1 MESRTAR
8 KACDL
13 CYRKRIKCDA
23 QKPQCSNCQVYSTDC
38 THEAVS
44 RQKRKRGRA
53 PATSQSRGQ
62 QQHQQGRKPQAAQIN
77 DELDSHGQGVG
88 QEHEAGLIEQAT
100 VLSPSLMLPG
110 LGVHEEQDSNLVM
123 PSSSPS
129 LLYSNGHGRR
139 RMKLPSEDIVRHVI
153 DVYLATF
160 NTVMPLFS
168 PTSLHRVVDNWYS
181 KPTAGNEP
189 SCWATINVVLA
200 LAQCHGHGHLSPAAA
215 EAVHVTKCLENAQ
228 SVLAEI
234 VAGSMDLQSVQILL
248 GLGFLFMGATPGDVR
263 APIIFVSTGIRLAQ
277 AMGMHRRDSCN
288 NTKPDEDM
296 QRRRVFWIAYILD
309 RDVAARTRQA
319 PIQHDADMDLDLPPI
334 KDEVTMAVVEDGAD
348 ADADDGFTYTN
359 AGASPRAM
367 AGLNLFRA
375 RIELAQIQGR
385 VYDCV
390 FSVRARYMHPGE
402 KARLAQGIRLSI
414 RQWKARLPVSLGVD
428 FLSNQTDSDGSM
440 ASSILPTVICYMHS
454 LTTMCLGQL
463 CGVSSMEFHWI
474 EEVVSYARGLGNYET
489 TPSFGL
495 SSSFTPPPPP
505 PPPPPPSPQGWNVL
519 VSQCR
524 EFMRLFLSIRTKHP
538 TFVNVQLCPFTSG
551 LLCLSVNSF
560 LNFEDGSRKADQR
573 LMAEAATML
582 GEVMGQTQSE
592 IVSRVLEVHMELSWH
607 SMLTTTE
614 LATLDFSS
622 PVK

>member
-1 MESRTAR
+1 MLRLDFTGLHRSGNTGMESITTR

-23 QKPQCSNCQVYSTDC
+23 QKPRCSNCQVYSIDC

-44 RQKRKRGRA
+44 RQKRKRGKA
-53 PATSQSRGQ
+53 SATAHSRG
-62 QQHQQGRKPQAAQIN
+62 QQHQQGRKQQAAQIN
-77 DELDSHGQGVG
+77 DELDSHDQGAGQN
-88 QEHEAGLIEQAT
+88 HEAGLTEQAT
-100 VLSPSLMLPG
+100 ALSPSLMLPSP
-110 LGVHEEQDSNLVM
+110 GVHDEQDSNVIM
-123 PSSSPS
+123 PSPSPS
-129 LLYSNGHGRR
+129 LLYSNSHGRR
-139 RMKLPSEDIVRHVI
+139 RMELPSEDIVRHVI

-160 NTVMPLFS
+160 NTFLPLFS

-181 KPTAGNEP
+181 KSTADNEP

-200 LAQCHGHGHLSPAAA
+200 LVQCHSHGQLSPAVA
-215 EAVHVTKCLENAQ
+215 EAVNVTKCLENAQ

-234 VAGSMDLQSVQILL
+234 VAGNMDLQSVQILL

-263 APIIFVSTGIRLAQ
+263 APIIFISTGIRLAQ

-288 NTKPDEDM
+288 NTKSDEDM

-334 KDEVTMAVVEDGAD
+334 KDEVTMSVVEDGAD
-348 ADADDGFTYTN
+348 AGADDDFTSAY
-359 AGASPRAM
+359 AGASPRVM
-367 AGLNLFRA
+367 ASLNLFRA

-414 RQWKARLPVSLGVD
+414 QQWKARLPACLRVD
-428 FLSNQTDSDGSM
+428 FLSSQTESDGGM

-474 EEVVSYARGLGNYET
+474 EKVVSYARGLGNYET
-489 TPSFGL
+489 TLPFGI
-495 SSSFTPPPPP
+495 SSSFTPA
-505 PPPPPPSPQGWNVL
+505 PPSPQGWNVL

-538 TFVNVQLCPFTSG
+538 NFVNVQLCPFTSG

-560 LNFEDGSRKADQR
+560 LNFEDGNSKADQR
-573 LMAEAATML
+573 LMAEAVTML
-582 GEVMGQTQSE
+582 GEVMGQTQSA
-592 IVSRVLEVHMELSWH
+592 IVSKVLEVHMELSWH
-607 SMLTTTE
+607 SMLITTE
-614 LATLDFSS
+614 LAT
-622 PVK
+622 

>member
-1 MESRTAR
+1 

-23 QKPQCSNCQVYSTDC
+23 QKPRCSNCRVYSTDC

-44 RQKRKRGRA
+44 RQKRKREKA
-53 PATSQSRGQ
+53 SATSRSRG
-62 QQHQQGRKPQAAQIN
+62 QQHQQGRKQQAAQIN
-77 DELDSHGQGVG
+77 DELDNSSV
-88 QEHEAGLIEQAT
+88 I
-100 VLSPSLMLPG
+100 
-110 LGVHEEQDSNLVM
+110 M
-123 PSSSPS
+123 PSPSPS
-129 LLYSNGHGRR
+129 LLYSNSHGRR
-139 RMKLPSEDIVRHVI
+139 LMELPSEDIVRHVI

-160 NTVMPLFS
+160 NTVLPLFS
-168 PTSLHRVVDNWYS
+168 PTSLNRVVDNWYS
-181 KPTAGNEP
+181 KPTADNEH

-200 LAQCHGHGHLSPAAA
+200 LAQCHSHGQLSPAVA
-215 EAVHVTKCLENAQ
+215 EAVNVTKCLENAQ

-234 VAGSMDLQSVQILL
+234 VAGNMDLQSVQILL

-263 APIIFVSTGIRLAQ
+263 APIIFISTGIRLAQ

-334 KDEVTMAVVEDGAD
+334 KDEVTMLVIEDGAD
-348 ADADDGFTYTN
+348 AGADDDFTYTN

-414 RQWKARLPVSLGVD
+414 QQWKARLPASLGVE

-440 ASSILPTVICYMHS
+440 ASSILPAVICYMHS

-474 EEVVSYARGLGNYET
+474 EKVISYARGLGNYET
-489 TPSFGL
+489 TLPF
-495 SSSFTPPPPP
+495 
-505 PPPPPPSPQGWNVL
+505 GWNVL

-538 TFVNVQLCPFTSG
+538 NFVNVQLCPFTSG

-560 LNFEDGSRKADQR
+560 LNFEDGNSKADQR

-592 IVSRVLEVHMELSWH
+592 IVSKVLEVHMELSWH
-607 SMLTTTE
+607 SMLITTE
-614 LATLDFSS
+614 LAT
-622 PVK
+622 